1 MMYELC
7 KRQIENGCKTEAER
21 EEMMKFL
28 GCFMMTHE
36 ITPEQYMELSN
47 MLKPVAVV
55 IPSMEHETSPVVVAP
70 TETKVIEP
78 QA

>member
-7 KRQIENGCKTEAER
+7 KRQIANGCKTEKER
-21 EEMMKFL
+21 EEMKQFL

>member
-7 KRQIENGCKTEAER
+7 KRQIANGCKTEKER
-21 EEMMKFL
+21 EEMKQFL
-28 GCFMMTHE
+28 DCFMMTHE

-55 IPSMEHETSPVVVAP
+55 IPSMEHETSPVV
-70 TETKVIEP
+70 TEEKHTEVEI

>member
-7 KRQIENGCKTEAER
+7 KRQIENGCKTEKER
-21 EEMMKFL
+21 EEMKQFL

-47 MLKPVAVV
+47 MLKPVVV
-55 IPSMEHETSPVVVAP
+55 VTPSMEHETSPVV
-70 TETKVIEP
+70 TEEKHTEVGI

>member
-7 KRQIENGCKTEAER
+7 KRQIENGCKTEKER
-21 EEMMKFL
+21 EEMKQFL

-47 MLKPVAVV
+47 MLNSVV
-55 IPSMEHETSPVVVAP
+55 TSSMEHETSPVVTP
-70 TETKVIEP
+70 TETTPIQS

>member
-1 MMYELC
+1 
-7 KRQIENGCKTEAER
+7 
-21 EEMMKFL
+21 MKQFL

-55 IPSMEHETSPVVVAP
+55 IPSMEHETSPVV
-70 TETKVIEP
+70 TEEKHTEVEI

>member
-7 KRQIENGCKTEAER
+7 KRQIANGCKTEKER
-21 EEMMKFL
+21 EEMKQFL

-36 ITPEQYMELSN
+36 ITPEQSMELSN

-55 IPSMEHETSPVVVAP
+55 IPSMEHETSPVV
-70 TETKVIEP
+70 TEEKHTEVEI

>member
-7 KRQIENGCKTEAER
+7 KRQIENGCKTEKER
-21 EEMMKFL
+21 EEMKQFL

-47 MLKPVAVV
+47 MLKPVVV
-55 IPSMEHETSPVVVAP
+55 IPSMEHETSSVVVTP
-70 TETKVIEP
+70 TETTPI

>member
-7 KRQIENGCKTEAER
+7 KRQIENGCKTEKER
-21 EEMMKFL
+21 EEMKKFL

-47 MLKPVAVV
+47 MLKPV
-55 IPSMEHETSPVVVAP
+55 PVVTQVEA
-70 TETKVIEP
+70 EP
-78 QA
+78 KEQA

>member
-7 KRQIENGCKTEAER
+7 KRQIANGCKTEKER
-21 EEMMKFL
+21 EEMRRFL

-55 IPSMEHETSPVVVAP
+55 IPSMEHETSPVV
-70 TETKVIEP
+70 TEEKHTEVEI

>member
-7 KRQIENGCKTEAER
+7 KKQIENGCKTEKER
-21 EEMMKFL
+21 EEMKQFL

-47 MLKPVAVV
+47 MLRPVAVV
-55 IPSMEHETSPVVVAP
+55 VTP
-70 TETKVIEP
+70 TETTPI

>member
-1 MMYELC
+1 MYELC
-7 KRQIENGCKTEAER
+7 KRQIANGCKTEKER
-21 EEMMKFL
+21 EEMKQFL
-28 GCFMMTHE
+28 GCLMMTHE

-55 IPSMEHETSPVVVAP
+55 IPSMEHETSPVV
-70 TETKVIEP
+70 TEEKHTEVEI

>member
-1 MMYELC
+1 MYELC
-7 KRQIENGCKTEAER
+7 KRQIANGCKTEKER
-21 EEMMKFL
+21 EEMKQFL
-28 GCFMMTHE
+28 GCFMMNHE

-55 IPSMEHETSPVVVAP
+55 IPSMEHETSPVV
-70 TETKVIEP
+70 TEEKHTEVEI

>member
-1 MMYELC
+1 
-7 KRQIENGCKTEAER
+7 
-21 EEMMKFL
+21 MKQFL

-55 IPSMEHETSPVVVAP
+55 IPSMEH
-70 TETKVIEP
+70 
-78 QA
+78 

>member
-7 KRQIENGCKTEAER
+7 KRQIANGCKTEKER
-21 EEMMKFL
+21 EEMKQFL
-28 GCFMMTHE
+28 GCLMMTHE

-55 IPSMEHETSPVVVAP
+55 IPSMEHETSPVV
-70 TETKVIEP
+70 TEEKHTEVEI

>member
-1 MMYELC
+1 MYELC
-7 KRQIENGCKTEAER
+7 KRQIENGCKTDTER
-21 EEMMKFL
+21 EEMKKFL
-28 GCFMMTHE
+28 GCFMITHE

-55 IPSMEHETSPVVVAP
+55 TPSMEHETSPVVNEEKH
-70 TETKVIEP
+70 TEVGI

>member
-7 KRQIENGCKTEAER
+7 KRQIENGCKTEKER
-21 EEMMKFL
+21 EEMKQFL

-47 MLKPVAVV
+47 MLKPVPVV
-55 IPSMEHETSPVVVAP
+55 TSLSADHETNPVVVTP
-70 TETKVIEP
+70 TETTPI